1 MKRFT
6 ASAEEQLKAQRAR
19 AAERRAAK
27 AAAAGVKA
35 EILEIPAEGM
45 SPAALASELAL
56 SDAEVVKTLF
66 MKGIMCTVNQVL
78 DADTIKMVCDE
89 FEVEYVDEDAV
100 SVSDGAKKTSEFLD
114 EADMDN
120 LAPRPPI
127 VTIMGHVDH
136 GKTSLLDYIRK
147 EAVAEGEAGGIT
159 QGIGAYRAEVPMGED
174 GEDSPVVF
182 LDTPGHEAFS
192 AMRARGARLTD
203 IAVIVC
209 AADDGAQPQ
218 TAEAVAH
225 AQAAGVP
232 IVVAITKIDKEGSD
246 IEAAK
251 NSIAALGLAPE
262 EWGGEVPFI
271 CLSSKTGDGVDDLL
285 ETLAL
290 TAEVAELRANPD
302 ALAKGTVVEASLDRQ
317 AGATATVVVQNG
329 TLRVG
334 DSVSVGAV
342 SGRVR
347 SLTDCYGERMDAVG
361 PSESALVAGLGG
373 VPEAGDVFTVHAS
386 EKEARAAAKAKETEA
401 REKRLA
407 AQAGQDMVTISR
419 SVVKT
424 EEGDQEL
431 QRVNVIL
438 KVDSAGVVE
447 AIKAALNELPQDRV
461 SLRFLLAAP
470 GEVSRSDVDL
480 AAASEGMILTF
491 SAGVPAAVEKAC
503 QEQGVELRQYKVI
516 YDMVDDMR
524 DMMEGKMGTVKE
536 EEPIGSFVVKAVFG
550 GRDGKVAGGLVEE
563 GRVEVG
569 CFLRGKRGKK
579 TLVEAGEL
587 TQLRRFQDNVTVV
600 EEGTECGLFTPAF
613 DAWEEGDE
621 IEAFV
626 YVRKKNTLEEASKSF
641 TDALKE
647 KKLVAS

>member
-1 MKRFT
+1 M
-6 ASAEEQLKAQRAR
+6 
-19 AAERRAAK
+19 
-27 AAAAGVKA
+27 
-35 EILEIPAEGM
+35 
-45 SPAALASELAL
+45 
-56 SDAEVVKTLF
+56 
-66 MKGIMCTVNQVL
+66 
-78 DADTIKMVCDE
+78 
-89 FEVEYVDEDAV
+89 
-100 SVSDGAKKTSEFLD
+100 
-114 EADMDN
+114 
-120 LAPRPPI
+120 
-127 VTIMGHVDH
+127 
-136 GKTSLLDYIRK
+136 
-147 EAVAEGEAGGIT
+147 
-159 QGIGAYRAEVPMGED
+159 
-174 GEDSPVVF
+174 
-182 LDTPGHEAFS
+182 
-192 AMRARGARLTD
+192 
-203 IAVIVC
+203 
-209 AADDGAQPQ
+209 
-218 TAEAVAH
+218 
-225 AQAAGVP
+225 
-232 IVVAITKIDKEGSD
+232 
-246 IEAAK
+246 
-251 NSIAALGLAPE
+251 
-262 EWGGEVPFI
+262 
-271 CLSSKTGDGVDDLL
+271 DDLL

-302 ALAKGTVVEASLDRQ
+302 ALAKGTGGGILDRQ

-386 EKEARAAAKAKETEA
+386 EKEARAAAKAKEKEA

-587 TQLRRFQDNVTVV
+587 TSCAVPDNVTVV
-600 EEGTECGLFTPAF
+600 EEGTGAAVHARLRRVGGRRDRGDPLRAQEEHARGGLQVVHRRAQG
-613 DAWEEGDE
+613 EETRRL
-621 IEAFV
+621 V
-626 YVRKKNTLEEASKSF
+626 NASSRSLAHG
-641 TDALKE
+641 T
-647 KKLVAS
+647 SR